1 MNNIDFT
8 FWTSTS
14 LAIIAIILTFIGLYY
29 TRNSYLF
36 TLKQFEKDKNRSEK
50 AIHYYQTYINIPP
63 SYKTNSFLKKIDHDE
78 LTESISIPS
87 NFTDFIIR
95 NYPDYFFILI
105 SLLKHSWK
113 FFELKIVDNKEI
125 LICTSKYLRLKQLG
139 YFLLYFILG
148 MSFTL
153 LIFIY
158 EDKVNSA
165 EIKSTTGSLLILIFG
180 CLLSLI
186 GSITSL
192 IKVTSLTDA
201 ISLNKKLI
209 KY

>member
-1 MNNIDFT
+1 
-8 FWTSTS
+8 
-14 LAIIAIILTFIGLYY
+14 
-29 TRNSYLF
+29 
-36 TLKQFEKDKNRSEK
+36 
-50 AIHYYQTYINIPP
+50 
-63 SYKTNSFLKKIDHDE
+63 
-78 LTESISIPS
+78 
-87 NFTDFIIR
+87 
-95 NYPDYFFILI
+95 
-105 SLLKHSWK
+105 
-113 FFELKIVDNKEI
+113 
-125 LICTSKYLRLKQLG
+125 
-139 YFLLYFILG
+139 